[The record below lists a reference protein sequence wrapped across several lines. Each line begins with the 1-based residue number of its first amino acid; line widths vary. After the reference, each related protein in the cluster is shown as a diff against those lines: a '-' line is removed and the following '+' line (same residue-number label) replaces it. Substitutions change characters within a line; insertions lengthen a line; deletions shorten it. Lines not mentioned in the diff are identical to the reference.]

1 MFDLGAL
8 FAPEY
13 CLDVDAAIP
22 DVRKYLNSETTL
34 AEYKIDAMFISHGH
48 EDHIGGYVHLAR
60 AGFDMPPTYASKG
73 TLELLKAALEKSGI
87 SCKTTAE
94 PTDLPS
100 GREIRAALGGKI
112 SKTPTQMAEMF
123 SRDRAL
129 HNTHPEI
136 GINGMLEEGFTV
148 ISDRYYY
155 SSLAYQ
161 GSVLGY
167 ETVAALNLDKEDIRT
182 PDLCIFLDLTPEKS
196 LERIGKRGE
205 TTEIYENFDY
215 LTKTRAMFFD
225 VFERLGARGE
235 KIAVIDAS
243 GTVEEV
249 AESVLSAA
257 IKIY

>member
-1 MFDLGAL
+1 MNKEPKFIVFEGIDGAG
-8 FAPEY
+8 
-13 CLDVDAAIP
+13 
-22 DVRKYLNSETTL
+22 KTTQ
-34 AEYKIDAMFISHGH
+34 IS
-48 EDHIGGYVHLAR
+48 
-60 AGFDMPPTYASKG
+60 
-73 TLELLKAALEKSGI
+73 LLCKALEEKGI
-87 SCKTTAE
+87 LCKTTAE

-100 GREIRAALGGKI
+100 GREIRAALSGAI
-112 SKTPTQMAEMF
+112 VKTPLEMAKMF
-123 SRDRAL
+123 VRDREL
-129 HNTHPEI
+129 HNTDPEI
-136 GINGMLEEGFTV
+136 GIEGMLGDGFTV

-161 GSVLGY
+161 GAALGY
-167 ETVAALNLDKEDIRT
+167 DTVASLNLDNESIRT